1 MNDHETMPNQQRHH
15 QQSESAE
22 IAIEREVPAEPYAAV
37 PVRVV
42 GVVETST
49 GADQFGIYQTF
60 TIPASSAA
68 AIVPSFEQVL
78 ARDPLREY
86 AYILPIDGAAIV
98 TTSLENLSTPNNIG
112 TLNLPQGAWIPQGV
126 TTPPIRH
133 NDPVWVANPST
144 SAPLHVSVLVERGTS
159 E

>member
-1 MNDHETMPNQQRHH
+1 MPNQQRHH
-15 QQSESAE
+15 VQTEAPE
-22 IAIEREVPAEPYAAV
+22 IEVDRIEDPAEAYAAV

-49 GADQFGIYQTF
+49 GADQFGVYQTF
-60 TIPASSAA
+60 AIPATAA
-68 AIVPSFEQVL
+68 GAIVPASDQVL

-86 AYILPIDGAAIV
+86 AYILPIDGAAII
-98 TTSLENLSTPNNIG
+98 TTSFENLSTPNNIG

-144 SAPLHVSVLVERGTS
+144 SQVLHVTVLIERGTS